1 MVGEWERTRANQTEG
16 KWELQ
21 AKAELERGGRKVVI
35 LWERC
40 DPVHATE
47 QGARDIKRQYT
58 QRNGMAEPDQ
68 GEAQVM
74 KSDGE
79 GLSFSQAT
87 PLSATEGRGRRREQI
102 QLHPEVAEP
111 GQGRFWCLGDL
122 ITDPLTSGEQGLES
136 GTGYGRLW

>member
-1 MVGEWERTRANQTEG
+1 MVGKWERTRANQTEG

-21 AKAELERGGRKVVI
+21 AKAELEWGGRKVVS

-40 DPVHATE
+40 DHVHATE

-79 GLSFSQAT
+79 DLASVRQPRFLQQKGEGEDGSRSSCTQKWLS
-87 PLSATEGRGRRREQI
+87 LDREG
-102 QLHPEVAEP
+102 
-111 GQGRFWCLGDL
+111 
-122 ITDPLTSGEQGLES
+122 SGV
-136 GTGYGRLW
+136 